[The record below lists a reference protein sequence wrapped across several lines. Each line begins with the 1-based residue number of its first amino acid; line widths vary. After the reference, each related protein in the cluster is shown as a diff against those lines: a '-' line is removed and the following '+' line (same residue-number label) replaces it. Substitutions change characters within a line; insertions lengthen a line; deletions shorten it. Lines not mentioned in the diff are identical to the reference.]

1 MRTLATTPPTPKKTH
16 SPRSPARTKP
26 RAAITRR
33 KEMTPEEFA
42 AAAAKLG
49 PEAQALLAVFDK
61 WEKAHPG
68 YSDWAWP
75 RLKAAMERNNGRT
88 RKIFAD

>member
-1 MRTLATTPPTPKKTH
+1 MKPLAPTPPAPKKT
-16 SPRSPARTKP
+16 SSLRTAARTRP
-26 RAAITRR
+26 RAAATRR

-42 AAAAKLG
+42 VAAAKLG
-49 PEAQALLAVFDK
+49 PKGRELLAMFDR
-61 WEKAHPG
+61 WEKKHPG
-68 YSDWAWP
+68 YGEWAWP

>member
-1 MRTLATTPPTPKKTH
+1 MKPLATTSPTPKKIRALRT
-16 SPRSPARTKP
+16 SARTKP
-26 RAAITRR
+26 RAAASRR
-33 KEMTPEEFA
+33 KEMTPAEFA

-49 PEAQALLAVFDK
+49 PKGQAVLAMFDR
-61 WEKAHPG
+61 WEKKHPG

-75 RLKAAMERNNGRT
+75 RLKTAMERNNGRT

>member
-1 MRTLATTPPTPKKTH
+1 MKPLATTLPTPKKT
-16 SPRSPARTKP
+16 RSRRAPARINP
-26 RAAITRR
+26 RATTARR

-42 AAAAKLG
+42 VAAAKLG
-49 PEAQALLAVFDK
+49 PKGQAALKIFSDF
-61 WEKAHPG
+61 EKAHPG
-68 YSDWAWP
+68 YGEWAWP

>member
-1 MRTLATTPPTPKKTH
+1 
-16 SPRSPARTKP
+16 
-26 RAAITRR
+26 
-33 KEMTPEEFA
+33 
-42 AAAAKLG
+42 
-49 PEAQALLAVFDK
+49 VFDK

>member
-1 MRTLATTPPTPKKTH
+1 MKPLVTPRPTPKKI
-16 SPRSPARTKP
+16 RSLRVAARTKP
-26 RAAITRR
+26 RAASTRR

-49 PEAQALLAVFDK
+49 PKGQEALAMFDR
-61 WEKAHPG
+61 WEKKYPG

>member
-1 MRTLATTPPTPKKTH
+1 MKQLAPTPPIPKKT
-16 SPRSPARTKP
+16 RSLRAPLRAKP
-26 RAAITRR
+26 RAATTRR

>member
-1 MRTLATTPPTPKKTH
+1 MTQPAALSKK
-16 SPRSPARTKP
+16 SPRPRVGVVRSKP
-26 RAAITRR
+26 RAVAVRR
-33 KEMTPEEFA
+33 KEMTPAEFA

-49 PEAQALLAVFDK
+49 PEAQALLAVFDN

-68 YSDWAWP
+68 YAEWAWP

>member
-1 MRTLATTPPTPKKTH
+1 MKPLATTPPTRKKTRPIRA
-16 SPRSPARTKP
+16 SARAKSHVTT
-26 RAAITRR
+26 TRR

-42 AAAAKLG
+42 VAAAKLG
-49 PEAQALLAVFDK
+49 PKGQEVLAMFDR
-61 WEKAHPG
+61 WEKKHPG

>member
-1 MRTLATTPPTPKKTH
+1 MNPVTTIARKTRRSLA
-16 SPRSPARTKP
+16 ARTKP
-26 RAAITRR
+26 RAAAVRR
-33 KEMTPEEFA
+33 KEMTPAEFA

-49 PEAQALLAVFDK
+49 PKGQELLAMFDR
-61 WEKAHPG
+61 WEKKHPG
-68 YSDWAWP
+68 YSEWAWP